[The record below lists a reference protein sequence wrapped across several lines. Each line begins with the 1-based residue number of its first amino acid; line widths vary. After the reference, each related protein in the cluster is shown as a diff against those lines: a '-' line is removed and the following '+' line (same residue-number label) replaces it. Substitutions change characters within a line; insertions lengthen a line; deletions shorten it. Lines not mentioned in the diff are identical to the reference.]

1 MRIRPLGLDYEFG
14 GSGFSSRSRGAA
26 SSNRV
31 AERAE
36 LPGAL
41 LSASA
46 RERVEWICQLDVE
59 EPGAAD
65 HRLPPCAR
73 QGAGDSTRPE
83 IDVAKRFLRDG
94 AFEADVRDCHP
105 ASR

>member
-1 MRIRPLGLDYEFG
+1 MLGQEPDRG
-14 GSGFSSRSRGAA
+14 CGSRSRGAA

-36 LPGAL
+36 FPGAL

-46 RERVEWICQLDVE
+46 RERIEWICQLDVN

-65 HRLPPCAR
+65 HRFPPCAR
-73 QGAGDSTRPE
+73 QGAGDSTSPE

-94 AFEADVRDCHP
+94 PLEADVRDCHP
-105 ASR
+105 ASRP